1 MAFRGLEVLFAKLV
15 VNLMPPC
22 FIESF
27 FSGAWSEGVTI
38 RIPNAVEF

>member
-22 FIESF
+22 LSV
-27 FSGAWSEGVTI
+27 FSGPWSEGVTI
-38 RIPNAVEF
+38 KMPNAVEF